1 MKKLSTPLISIIF
14 SLVVFSS
21 CRTANQL
28 RYFKDLPDSSS
39 IQLPPLEQE
48 PRIIQ
53 KGDRLQI
60 NIGGRSPEA
69 STIFNNYGGVPTSG
83 TQANASTSASGTSE
97 LVGYLVDEDGKLSFP
112 IIGDINAE
120 GLTAKQV
127 RDTIK
132 QLVIPYLKDPLVNVR
147 FINFKFTVLG
157 EVRAPGTFVLSQQR
171 TTLLDAL
178 GAAGDLP
185 RSAKRYDIQLYRDY
199 NGKRKISKIDL
210 RKTELLN
217 NSDLFQVRHNDVIIV
232 QPRNVPLFTEE
243 SRLYIGFLSLLLGA
257 VTVIISLTR

>member
-1 MKKLSTPLISIIF
+1 M
-14 SLVVFSS
+14 
-21 CRTANQL
+21 
-28 RYFKDLPDSSS
+28 PDSSS
-39 IQLPPLEQE
+39 VQLPPLDQE

-69 STIFNNYGGVPTSG
+69 STVFNNYGGLPTSG
-83 TQANASTSASGTSE
+83 TQMNASTSTSSAPE
-97 LVGYLVDEDGKLSFP
+97 LLGYLVDEDGIISFP
-112 IIGDINAE
+112 IIGDINVG
-120 GLTAKQV
+120 GLTTKQL
-127 RDTIK
+127 RDTIT
-132 QLVIPYLKDPLVNVR
+132 QLVNPYLKEPLVNVR

-157 EVRAPGTFVLSQQR
+157 EVRSPGTFTLSQQR

-185 RSAKRYDIQLYRDY
+185 RTAKRYDIQLYRDY

-217 NSDLFQVRHNDVIIV
+217 NRDLFQIRHNDVIIV

-243 SRLYIGFLSLLLGA
+243 SRAYIGFFSLLARCCYGNYQFNQINYFDA
-257 VTVIISLTR
+257 VR

>member
-1 MKKLSTPLISIIF
+1 MKFFPTVIILFLI
-14 SLVVFSS
+14 FSS
-21 CRTANQL
+21 CKTANQL

-39 IQLPPLEQE
+39 VKLPPLAQE

-69 STIFNNYGGVPTSG
+69 SAVFNNYGGLPTSG
-83 TQANASTSASGTSE
+83 TQATSSTATPE
-97 LVGYLVDEDGKLSFP
+97 LLGYLVDEDGIITFP
-112 IIGDINAE
+112 IIGDINVA
-120 GLTAKQV
+120 GLTTKQL
-127 RDTIK
+127 RDTVTR
-132 QLVIPYLKDPLVNVR
+132 LVMPYLKDPLVNVR
-147 FINFKFTVLG
+147 FIDFKFTVLG
-157 EVRAPGTFVLSQQR
+157 EVRAPGTFTLPQQR

-185 RSAKRYDIQLYRDY
+185 TTAKRYDIQLYRDY

-210 RKTELLN
+210 RKTDLLSN
-217 NSDLFQVRHNDVIIV
+217 PDLFQVRHNDVIIV

>member
-1 MKKLSTPLISIIF
+1 MKFFSPILILFII
-14 SLVVFSS
+14 SS
-21 CRTANQL
+21 CKTANQL

-39 IQLPPLEQE
+39 IQLPPLAQE

-60 NIGGRSPEA
+60 SISGRNPEA
-69 STIFNNYGGVPTSG
+69 SAIFNNYGGSPTSG
-83 TQANASTSASGTSE
+83 STTSGGGTTSTSSE
-97 LVGYLVDEDGKLSFP
+97 LFGYLVDEDGTINFP
-112 IIGDINAE
+112 IIGFVDVV
-120 GLTAKQV
+120 GQTTKQL
-127 RDTIK
+127 RDT
-132 QLVIPYLKDPLVNVR
+132 LTTLAVPYLKDPLVNVR

-157 EVRAPGTFVLSQQR
+157 EVRSPGTFVLSQQR

-199 NGKRKISKIDL
+199 NGIRKISKIDL
-210 RKTELLN
+210 RKTELLTN
-217 NSDLFQVRHNDVIIV
+217 VDLFQIRHNDVIIV

-243 SRLYIGFLSLLLGA
+243 SRIYIGFLSLLLGA